1 MGDVRRSILFSMADK
16 YVSQILLIATT
27 AAMAR
32 ILTPAETG
40 LYMTANVVILLA
52 DNFRTFG
59 VGVYIVQERH
69 LDQAL
74 VRSAFTVTLALSLA
88 IGALIYLCSGSIAA
102 FYAAPDLRTLLALS
116 ALGFLAVPFSSPIMA
131 LLQRDMAFR
140 AVACINMAAAFTG
153 SAITIA
159 LGIEGFGPV
168 SYIWGFV
175 GASFVMAALAFASRP
190 QGWIFLPCFVGTRRL
205 LSFGIVSSLITVI
218 NMLYD
223 LLPKLAFGKILG
235 FDAVGLYA
243 RAINVCQLPDRAIV
257 SVLNPVVLPAF
268 AAQARAG
275 SSLKQSYLHGLALM
289 LSIQWPALI
298 LLSLLANPVVHLLL
312 GPQWG
317 AVPPLVRLMAL
328 ANLALAP
335 AALTFPVL
343 VSAGRL
349 GDALRASLISL
360 PPSAAIIIGAA
371 FFSLETV
378 AASLLLVA
386 PFQMLVAFFF
396 VRRAIGL
403 TASEFA
409 LTLRANGLL
418 ALGCA
423 LVPALLV
430 ATSPTGFDLTWT
442 RTLLAL
448 AGGGAGWTAA
458 LLAVNHPAKREI
470 AAAGAFLLERLLPE
484 RSRKTDLHPT
494 LQPTSRRM
502 RS

>member
-1 MGDVRRSILFSMADK
+1 M
-16 YVSQILLIATT
+16 
-27 AAMAR
+27 
-32 ILTPAETG
+32 
-40 LYMTANVVILLA
+40 
-52 DNFRTFG
+52 
-59 VGVYIVQERH
+59 
-69 LDQAL
+69 
-74 VRSAFTVTLALSLA
+74 
-88 IGALIYLCSGSIAA
+88 
-102 FYAAPDLRTLLALS
+102 
-116 ALGFLAVPFSSPIMA
+116 
-131 LLQRDMAFR
+131 
-140 AVACINMAAAFTG
+140 
-153 SAITIA
+153 
-159 LGIEGFGPV
+159 
-168 SYIWGFV
+168 
-175 GASFVMAALAFASRP
+175 
-190 QGWIFLPCFVGTRRL
+190 
-205 LSFGIVSSLITVI
+205 
-218 NMLYD
+218 
-223 LLPKLAFGKILG
+223 
-235 FDAVGLYA
+235 
-243 RAINVCQLPDRAIV
+243 
-257 SVLNPVVLPAF
+257 
-268 AAQARAG
+268 
-275 SSLKQSYLHGLALM
+275 
-289 LSIQWPALI
+289 
-298 LLSLLANPVVHLLL
+298 HLLL

>member
-1 MGDVRRSILFSMADK
+1 MNTIRRSLAFSMADK

-40 LYMTANVVILLA
+40 LYMTANAVILLA
-52 DNFRTFG
+52 DNFRSFG
-59 VGVYIVQERH
+59 VGVYIVQEQQ
-69 LDQAL
+69 LDRAL

-88 IGALIYLCSGSIAA
+88 MGAMIYLCSASIAD
-102 FYAAPDLRTLLALS
+102 FYAAPELRTLLALS

-140 AVACINMAAAFTG
+140 AVACINMATALAG
-153 SAITIA
+153 SAITIT
-159 LGIEGFGPV
+159 LGLKGFGPV

-175 GASFVMAALAFASRP
+175 GASFVMAMLAFASRP
-190 QGWIFLPCFVGTRRL
+190 QGWIFLPSFNGARRL
-205 LSFGIVSSLITVI
+205 LSFSVVSSLITVI

-223 LLPKLAFGKILG
+223 LLPRLAFGKILG

-275 SSLKQSYLHGLALM
+275 GSLKQGYLHGLALM

-298 LLSLLANPVVHLLL
+298 LLSLLANPTVDLLL

-328 ANLALAP
+328 ANMALAP

-343 VSAGRL
+343 VSAGRI

-360 PPSAAIIIGAA
+360 PPSAAIVIGAS
-371 FFSLETV
+371 FFSLEAV
-378 AASLLLVA
+378 AASLLVVA
-386 PFQMLVAFFF
+386 PLQMLVAFFF
-396 VRRAIGL
+396 IRRAIGL
-403 TASEFA
+403 TSAELA
-409 LTLRANGLL
+409 QTLRGNALL

-423 LVPALLV
+423 LAPALIV
-430 ATSPTGFDLTWT
+430 TTSPTGFDLTWT

-448 AGGGAGWTAA
+448 AGSAAGWLAA
-458 LLAVNHPAKREI
+458 LIAIDHPAKQEI
-470 AAAGAFLLERLLPE
+470 AAARAFFLERAAHSVGRPHLQT
-484 RSRKTDLHPT
+484 SA
-494 LQPTSRRM
+494 QPTSRRM